1 MEEPSSNI
9 EKFDIINPPPQ
20 NQQNQQN
27 QNPPEEKE
35 GQKRRCS
42 YFPSAYTILI
52 CLEFIVFILTYII
65 PKGKFDTIEYD
76 SDSNRFII
84 TIYNRTATPE
94 TKFEEAKQ
102 EILDKYGVK
111 IDLVKFTSGDIKR
124 AISIP
129 GSYKKLEDEEN
140 ANFFDLFTYPILGL
154 INASNVG
161 FVLMM
166 IGGCINLL
174 IEMNALTSGMEALGR
189 VTKGHEI
196 ILLIVVFILISIGGT
211 TFGMAEEIL
220 SFYPVLMPIF
230 IKSGLDGGLAGAS
243 LYFGSVVGTMFSIVN
258 PFAVGIGSD
267 SAGISFIDGIVL
279 RVIGFVLVDA
289 LVIAYFLF
297 YNRRVKNDPLK
308 SAVYDIREE
317 LIDKFGK
324 DKKEQS
330 EENAVEV
337 TDEEALLQKAL
348 EGGMRSQF
356 TIIQKISLILFG
368 LAFVL
373 LIIGVS
379 ALGWWFEQLAAIF
392 LFLGIIL
399 IFMAQKGEVKG
410 IQIFTKGAG
419 DFAGIIIIIGVARGI
434 NITLDQGLIGDT
446 ILNGLTYLVDGLPK
460 VLFAVIMFIVFII
473 LGLFIQSSSGL
484 AVLSMPVFAPL
495 ADKVN
500 CSRAV
505 IVNAYML
512 GQNWISLI
520 TPTGLTLIVL
530 QLVGMKYTH
539 WFKFIWMFVI
549 ALFIYCLIIIILSSL
564 VD

>member
-84 TIYNRTATPE
+84 SIYNRTATPE

-243 LYFGSVVGTMFSIVN
+243 LYFGSVAGTMFSIVN

-317 LIDKFGK
+317 LIEKFGK

-337 TDEEALLQKAL
+337 TDEEAILQKAL
-348 EGGMRSQF
+348 EGGIRSQF

>member
-1 MEEPSSNI
+1 
-9 EKFDIINPPPQ
+9 
-20 NQQNQQN
+20 
-27 QNPPEEKE
+27 
-35 GQKRRCS
+35 
-42 YFPSAYTILI
+42 
-52 CLEFIVFILTYII
+52 
-65 PKGKFDTIEYD
+65 
-76 SDSNRFII
+76 
-84 TIYNRTATPE
+84 
-94 TKFEEAKQ
+94 
-102 EILDKYGVK
+102 
-111 IDLVKFTSGDIKR
+111 
-124 AISIP
+124 
-129 GSYKKLEDEEN
+129 
-140 ANFFDLFTYPILGL
+140 
-154 INASNVG
+154 
-161 FVLMM
+161 MM

-243 LYFGSVVGTMFSIVN
+243 LYFGSVVGTMLSIVN

-317 LIDKFGK
+317 LIEKFGK

-330 EENAVEV
+330 EENAVEI
-337 TDEEALLQKAL
+337 TDEEAILQKAL
-348 EGGMRSQF
+348 EGGIRSQF

-392 LFLGIIL
+392 LFLEES
-399 IFMAQKGEVKG
+399 A
-410 IQIFTKGAG
+410 
-419 DFAGIIIIIGVARGI
+419 
-434 NITLDQGLIGDT
+434 
-446 ILNGLTYLVDGLPK
+446 
-460 VLFAVIMFIVFII
+460 
-473 LGLFIQSSSGL
+473 
-484 AVLSMPVFAPL
+484 
-495 ADKVN
+495 
-500 CSRAV
+500 
-505 IVNAYML
+505 
-512 GQNWISLI
+512 
-520 TPTGLTLIVL
+520 
-530 QLVGMKYTH
+530 
-539 WFKFIWMFVI
+539 
-549 ALFIYCLIIIILSSL
+549 
-564 VD
+564 

>member
-1 MEEPSSNI
+1 MLLLL
-9 EKFDIINPPPQ
+9 
-20 NQQNQQN
+20 
-27 QNPPEEKE
+27 
-35 GQKRRCS
+35 R
-42 YFPSAYTILI
+42 
-52 CLEFIVFILTYII
+52 
-65 PKGKFDTIEYD
+65 
-76 SDSNRFII
+76 
-84 TIYNRTATPE
+84 
-94 TKFEEAKQ
+94 
-102 EILDKYGVK
+102 
-111 IDLVKFTSGDIKR
+111 
-124 AISIP
+124 IS
-129 GSYKKLEDEEN
+129 
-140 ANFFDLFTYPILGL
+140 
-154 INASNVG
+154 
-161 FVLMM
+161 
-166 IGGCINLL
+166 
-174 IEMNALTSGMEALGR
+174 
-189 VTKGHEI
+189 
-196 ILLIVVFILISIGGT
+196 
-211 TFGMAEEIL
+211 
-220 SFYPVLMPIF
+220 
-230 IKSGLDGGLAGAS
+230 
-243 LYFGSVVGTMFSIVN
+243 
-258 PFAVGIGSD
+258 
-267 SAGISFIDGIVL
+267 
-279 RVIGFVLVDA
+279 
-289 LVIAYFLF
+289 
-297 YNRRVKNDPLK
+297 
-308 SAVYDIREE
+308 VYDIREE
-317 LIDKFGK
+317 LIEKFGK

-337 TDEEALLQKAL
+337 TDEEAILQKAL
-348 EGGMRSQF
+348 EGGIRSQF

-410 IQIFTKGAG
+410 IQIL
-419 DFAGIIIIIGVARGI
+419 GIIIIIGVARGI

>member
-76 SDSNRFII
+76 ADSNRFII
-84 TIYNRTATPE
+84 SIYNRTATPE

-102 EILDKYGVK
+102 EVLDKYGVK

-308 SAVYDIREE
+308 SAVYDIKEE

-337 TDEEALLQKAL
+337 TDEEAILQKAL
-348 EGGMRSQF
+348 EGGIRSQF